1 MKHSNEPSS
10 AADLAERLKRRDFLL
25 RASAAV
31 SVVAAGG
38 SIARQRWLESH
49 PPVRWTPQAVR
60 QSTQSRVAIVRQ
72 SSYDVTRLETE
83 VQRTLALFD
92 LSVAGKR
99 IALKPNFVEYDP
111 HGVINTSPALVGVV
125 AQAFRRLGAASV
137 VIAEGPGHRRDNAY
151 LLGASGLLDM
161 MRDLKVPYVDLNTDD
176 AVQVAARANYSG
188 LRQLWLPRTIVEAD
202 LVVSM
207 PKLKT
212 HHWAG
217 VTLSMKNLFGIMP
230 GAIYGWP
237 KNVLHQHGIE
247 ESILD
252 ISATLSKP
260 PFTIVDGIV
269 GMEGNGPIQGT
280 AVNSGV
286 LIFGD
291 DPVSVD
297 ATAARLMEIDPTKVR
312 YLREAGRFLGNISD
326 ARVAQIGEPIRG
338 NSRPFV
344 LMSRAADLRQTGG

>member
-1 MKHSNEPSS
+1 M
-10 AADLAERLKRRDFLL
+10 KRRDFVL
-25 RASAAV
+25 RATAAASAA
-31 SVVAAGG
+31 AAIGAVG
-38 SIARQRWLESH
+38 YDRWQRAHPTLPWLPS
-49 PPVRWTPQAVR
+49 AVR
-60 QSTQSRVAIVRQ
+60 RIESSRVTIVKQST
-72 SSYDVTRLETE
+72 YDVSRLEVE
-83 VQRTLALFD
+83 VSKALELFA
-92 LSVAGKR
+92 LPVSGKR
-99 IALKPNFVEYDP
+99 VVLKPNFVEYDP
-111 HGVINTSPALVGVV
+111 KGVINTNPALVGVV

-161 MRDLKVPYVDLNTDD
+161 MRDIQVPYVDLNTDNV
-176 AVQVAARANYSG
+176 VQVACRSNYSG
-188 LRQLWLPRTIVEAD
+188 LGSLWLPRTIVDAD

-230 GAIYGWP
+230 GSVYGWP

-252 ISATLSKP
+252 ISASLTRA

-280 AVNSGV
+280 AVNAGV

-291 DPVSVD
+291 DPVAVD
-297 ATAARLMEIDPTKVR
+297 ATAARLMQIDPAKVN
-312 YLREAGRFLGNISD
+312 YLREAGRFLGNIDVS
-326 ARVAQIGEPIRG
+326 RVEQRGENVRE
-338 NSRPFV
+338 NARPFV
-344 LMSRAADLRQTGG
+344 LLEQRAGLRQAGG

>member
-1 MKHSNEPSS
+1 M
-10 AADLAERLKRRDFLL
+10 KRRDFVL
-25 RASAAV
+25 RATAAA

-38 SIARQRWLESH
+38 AVGYDRWKQAH
-49 PPVRWTPQAVR
+49 PTLPWLPSAVR
-60 QSTQSRVAIVRQ
+60 RIDSSRVTIVKQST
-72 SSYDVTRLETE
+72 YDVARLEIE
-83 VQRTLALFD
+83 VDRALALYA
-92 LSVAGKR
+92 LNVSGKR
-99 IALKPNFVEYDP
+99 VVLKPNFVEYDP
-111 HGVINTSPALVGVV
+111 KGVINTNPALVGVV

-161 MRDLKVPYVDLNTDD
+161 MRDVKVPYVDLNTDD
-176 AVQVAARANYSG
+176 VVQMASKSNYSG
-188 LRQLWLPRTIVEAD
+188 LGTLWLPRTIVEAD

-230 GAIYGWP
+230 GSVYGWP

-252 ISATLSKP
+252 ISASLP
-260 PFTIVDGIV
+260 RAPFTIVDGIV

-280 AVNSGV
+280 AVNAGV

-291 DPVSVD
+291 DPVAVD
-297 ATAARLMEIDPTKVR
+297 ATAARLMQIDPTKVN
-312 YLREAGRFLGNISD
+312 YLREAGRFLGNID
-326 ARVAQIGEPIRG
+326 AARIAQRGESVEE

-344 LMSRAADLRQTGG
+344 LLKQRAGLRQAGG